1 MRLRDAKKLANRD
14 DVTVRNSDGKWEHG
28 YVLGSP
34 RLENPKLLIIP
45 VQSPSDGFKEVSHF
59 DVR

>member
-1 MRLRDAKKLANRD
+1 MKLRDAKKLENRD
-14 DVTVRNSDGKWEHG
+14 QVEVRKDIGGWEYG

-34 RLENPKLLIIP
+34 RLVTPKLLIIP
-45 VQSPSDGFKEVSHF
+45 VQSPSAGFREVSHK

>member
-1 MRLRDAKKLANRD
+1 MCFRHAKKLENRD
-14 DVTVRNSDGKWEHG
+14 EVEVRKTTGGWEHG

-34 RLENPKLLIIP
+34 KVMDKIIIIP
-45 VQSPSDGFKEVSHF
+45 VQTPSDGFREVSHF

>member
-1 MRLRDAKKLANRD
+1 MRLRDAKKLNNMD
-14 DVTVRNSDGKWEHG
+14 QVQVRMDMGGWEYG

-34 RLENPKLLIIP
+34 RLVTPKLLILP
-45 VQSPSDGFKEVSHF
+45 VLSTTYGLRHVSHT